1 MDENMVVAD
10 VTDPSSL
17 AKAMDGIDGV
27 VLCTSAVPKASED
40 FANRRHFVFKFA
52 SSTNTTL
59 LY

>member
-1 MDENMVVAD
+1 MDENIVIAD

-17 AKAMDGIDGV
+17 ATAMNGIDGV
-27 VLCTSAVPKASED
+27 VLCTSAVPKASH
-40 FANRRHFVFKFA
+40 RHLVFKFA